1 MTDKAM
7 TKDDSAVAATERTI
21 RIQVCYVTPEVQ
33 ALRQLSVPV
42 GTLLHDGI
50 KRSGLLEEIREI
62 DLSCWRV
69 GIFGKLKTLDTVLR
83 DQDRIEIYRPLIADP
98 MESRRKRADKRSAK
112 AADKK
117 AR

>member
-1 MTDKAM
+1 MTDKG
-7 TKDDSAVAATERTI
+7 ATETMI
-21 RIQVCYVTPEVQ
+21 QIQVCYASPGVQ
-33 ALRQLSVPV
+33 AVKQLSVPA

-50 KRSGLLEEIREI
+50 KRSGLLEEIHEI

-69 GIFGKLKTLDTVLR
+69 GIYGKLKTLDTVLR

-98 MESRRKRADKRSAK
+98 MESRRKRADK
-112 AADKK
+112 K

>member
-1 MTDKAM
+1 MSE
-7 TKDDSAVAATERTI
+7 SATGAASDAGLI
-21 RIQVCYVTPEVQ
+21 RIQVCYATPSIQ
-33 ALRQLSVPV
+33 ALKELSVPA

-69 GIFGKLKTLDTVLR
+69 GIYGKLKTLDTVLR
-83 DQDRIEIYRPLIADP
+83 DRDRIEIYRPLIADP
-98 MESRRKRADKRSAK
+98 MESRRKRADK
-112 AADKK
+112 K

>member
-1 MTDKAM
+1 MVIMTDKA
-7 TKDDSAVAATERTI
+7 ATETLI
-21 RIQVCYVTPEVQ
+21 RIQVCYASPGVQ
-33 ALRQLSVPV
+33 AIKQLSVPA

-69 GIFGKLKTLDTVLR
+69 GIYGKLKTLDTVLR

-98 MESRRKRADKRSAK
+98 MESRRKRADK
-112 AADKK
+112 K

>member
-1 MTDKAM
+1 MAIMTDKG
-7 TKDDSAVAATERTI
+7 ATETLI
-21 RIQVCYVTPEVQ
+21 QIQVCYASPGVQ
-33 ALRQLSVPV
+33 AIKQLSVPA

-69 GIFGKLKTLDTVLR
+69 GIYGKLKTLDTVLR

-98 MESRRKRADKRSAK
+98 MESRRKRADK
-112 AADKK
+112 K

>member
-1 MTDKAM
+1 MSENVAKA
-7 TKDDSAVAATERTI
+7 DVADGQMI
-21 RIQVCYVTPEVQ
+21 QIQVCYATPAIQ
-33 ALRQLSVPV
+33 ALKKLSVPA

-50 KRSGLLEEIREI
+50 KRSGLLEQMREI

-69 GIFGKLKTLDTVLR
+69 GIYGKLKTLDTVLR

-98 MESRRKRADKRSAK
+98 MESRRKRADK
-112 AADKK
+112 K